1 MRFLLL
7 TGLLWVGAAFPGHI
21 VASVAAAGAPLLPHT
36 VYPHWAALQ
45 GQHGSF
51 QYTNPFVLDI
61 PKEWNAAVTSV
72 WASFWHYLRARLGPA
87 VTIHFVRNGEFTR
100 YTIYGNAYG
109 CLWALTCIYNAHLVR
124 ALHRLFLVTMAVLH
138 LLCQPSSIVGHA
150 QFIP

>member
-21 VASVAAAGAPLLPHT
+21 VASVAAAGAPPLPHT

-100 YTIYGNAYG
+100 
-109 CLWALTCIYNAHLVR
+109 
-124 ALHRLFLVTMAVLH
+124 
-138 LLCQPSSIVGHA
+138 
-150 QFIP
+150 